1 MKLITT
7 IFLHLA
13 TAAIVAAQG
22 VDFNTLKATSHKI
35 TFPDGTTAAYKAYE
49 RIRYINNAIDTNSQ
63 CLSVFVPANAQSDAP
78 IILKAYT
85 PDFRSATPQL
95 PSPNDETGIALRN
108 GIVVC
113 IVGCRGYNSMTLN
126 TIEKQNGKKKKKKKA
141 TSTETDVTYCG
152 KLPAPLIDLKAAV
165 RYLRANDN
173 AIPGSS
179 EKIIAT
185 GSMAGGG
192 LAALLGATADNPLY
206 DNALEAVGAA
216 KCSDK
221 VMAVAC
227 FAPLTDPLMSA
238 RSGEWLVDH
247 KGDYTRQLDTLALL
261 IPESETPL
269 TTNTYRNYLKEILF
283 ESVQRDLSLGIA
295 IPDDVGPD
303 YYYDSHEQDDYA
315 LNFDLNEYLTA
326 VRAIAPKNGYR
337 NYFNA
342 LATKAYGEQPSDA
355 YALSI
360 RQMNIIYHLAYPT
373 PTIPRRWY
381 IRHGTLDASVPITE
395 SITLAA
401 MLSNMGN
408 DVDFEVQWSGGYD
421 CWELVEW
428 IKGL

>member
-1 MKLITT
+1 MKLLATY
-7 IFLHLA
+7 LLLLA
-13 TAAIVAAQG
+13 TAATVTAQG
-22 VDFNTLKATSHKI
+22 VVFNTITPTDGKI
-35 TFPDGTTAAYKAYE
+35 SFPDGSTAAYKAYE
-49 RIRYINNAIDTNSQ
+49 RIRYIDNAIDTNSQ
-63 CLSVFVPANAQSDAP
+63 CLSVFVPADAKPDAP

-85 PDFRSATPQL
+85 TDFRSATPQL
-95 PSPNDETGIALRN
+95 PSPTDETGIALRN

-113 IVGCRGYNSMTLN
+113 IVGCRGYNSMTIN
-126 TIEKQNGKKKKKKKA
+126 TIEKANGKKKKKKMA
-141 TSTETDVTYCG
+141 MSTETDVAYCG

-165 RYLRANDN
+165 RYLRDNDK

-185 GSMAGGG
+185 GCMAGGG
-192 LAALLGATADNPLY
+192 LAALLGATADNRLY
-206 DNALEAVGAA
+206 DNALKSIGAA

-221 VMAVAC
+221 IMAVAC
-227 FAPLTDPLMSA
+227 FAPLTDPLMAA
-238 RSGEWLVDH
+238 RSGEWLLDN

-283 ESVQRDLSLGIA
+283 ESVQWQLSLGRQ

-303 YYYDSHEQDDYA
+303 YYYDSSEQDDYA
-315 LNFDLNEYLTA
+315 FDFDINEYIAA

-337 NYFNA
+337 NYFNT
-342 LATKAYGEQPSDA
+342 LANKAYGEQNSDS
-355 YALSI
+355 YPLSV
-360 RQMNIIYHLAYPT
+360 RQMNIIQHLAYPT
-373 PTIPRRWY
+373 PTIPHKWY
-381 IRHGTLDASVPITE
+381 IRHGTLDASVPLPE

-408 DVDFEVQWSGGYD
+408 DVDFEVSWDGGYD
-421 CWELVEW
+421 YFELVEW